1 MLTAK
6 EKLSLG
12 RKLFFKWRNKVL
24 SSGVECPNIR
34 KHCQSQGPML
44 ILLFINYFSNRV
56 VMQQ

>member
-1 MLTAK
+1 MLHAK

-12 RKLFFKWRNKVL
+12 RKLFFKWRNKL
-24 SSGVECPNIR
+24 WSGFECQNIV

-44 ILLFINYFSNRV
+44 FINYFNNID

>member
-1 MLTAK
+1 MLPAK

-44 ILLFINYFSNRV
+44 FINYFSNIV